1 MSDSVERIKADAIKL
16 VSEYWNCANVYR
28 CIDCPSK
35 IGAERPFEYYGTFN
49 CAQAMNLD
57 IVERTIKVMDSRM
70 ERTCHMEL
78 RKHGANYDVF
88 YFDCCDK
95 EYAESKT
102 DKYASF
108 VIGNVCPYCGA
119 RVVL

>member
-57 IVERTIKVMDSRM
+57 IVERTIKVMDIM
-70 ERTCHMEL
+70 EGR
-78 RKHGANYDVF
+78 
-88 YFDCCDK
+88 
-95 EYAESKT
+95 
-102 DKYASF
+102 
-108 VIGNVCPYCGA
+108 
-119 RVVL
+119 